1 LEAGRKQIL
10 LTLRKHFMNPTKTR
24 NSSLPGLLIASVVF
38 ITGCKKDIFST
49 NHNLISSETSGND
62 NRGSVSPQA
71 ATPYE
76 GFGAGAV
83 GGSNSSTVYHVT
95 NLNSSGAGSLAN
107 GIGSNRTIVFDVS
120 GTITGRFDLASI
132 SYLTIDGTGQ
142 DITIDN
148 HNNGDGISLDGPNTH
163 HVIIKG
169 LTVTNAGGDG
179 INVVGGAHDI
189 MITNCSSYGNRDGNI
204 DIAGDNSGV
213 TKNVTVQ
220 WCILGT
226 GVSGSGYS
234 GDMLI
239 TGQNVTAHHNL
250 FVPAGP
256 NVVGER
262 CPLVHCNYS
271 PIGSPNADFRNNV
284 IWKFGR
290 NDATG
295 SGFGTDVAYSATAN
309 VVNNYYYSPSDGGN
323 AVVVD
328 GSYGSTPKGSAYVAG
343 NVSGNT
349 GVNPNTQS
357 NHAEYAIASQYA
369 VTTQDACTA
378 AQIVLSQAGPRP
390 LNSANQ
396 AMVND
401 VKLTGCS
408 STPPPNQNPTANAGA
423 DITTTST
430 SVTLN
435 GSGSDPDGS
444 IVSYAWSKVSGS
456 GGTITSPNSAST
468 TVTGLSAG
476 SYTFRLTVTDDK
488 GATASDDVNVT
499 VTSSPPPNQ
508 PPTANAGPNVTTT
521 STSVT
526 LSGSGSDPDGS
537 IVSYSWSRVS
547 GSGGTITS
555 PNSASTSVTGLSVG
569 TYTFRLT
576 VTDDKGATASDDVT
590 IAVNSVPPPPNQP
603 PTANAGPDQTIH
615 MPTRTAT
622 LSGSGSDPDGS
633 IVSYLWTKVSGLG
646 GNITSPNTASTTV
659 TGLIVGTY
667 VFRLTVTDNNGA
679 TATDN
684 VTITVRAGL

>member
-1 LEAGRKQIL
+1 
-10 LTLRKHFMNPTKTR
+10 MNPMKSPLIR
-24 NSSLPGLLIASVVF
+24 NSGLLSFLIAGVVF
-38 ITGCKKDIFST
+38 ITSCKKDILSANRNSLTSEST
-49 NHNLISSETSGND
+49 GSDSP
-62 NRGSVSPQA
+62 RSVSAQA

-76 GFGAGAV
+76 GFGASAV

-95 NLNSSGAGSLAN
+95 NLSSSGAGSLAN

-148 HNNGDGISLDGPNTH
+148 NNNGDGISLDGPNTH

-169 LTVTNAGGDG
+169 ITVTNAGGDG
-179 INVVGGAHDI
+179 INVVSGAHDI

-204 DIAGDNSGV
+204 DVAGDNSGV

-226 GVSGSGYS
+226 GVSGSDYS

-271 PIGSPNADFRNNV
+271 PVGSPNADFRNNV

-290 NDATG
+290 DNATG
-295 SGFGTDVAYSATAN
+295 SGYGTDVAYSATAN

-323 AVVVD
+323 AVVTN
-328 GSYGSTPKGSAYVAG
+328 GSYGSTPKGNAFVSG
-343 NVSGNT
+343 NVSGNS
-349 GVNPNTQS
+349 GVNPNSQS

-378 AQIVLSQAGPRP
+378 AQLVLSQAGPRP

-396 AMVND
+396 KMVND

-476 SYTFRLTVTDDK
+476 TYTFRLTVTDDK
-488 GATASDDVNVT
+488 GATASDDVNIT
-499 VTSSPPPNQ
+499 VNSSPPPPNQ
-508 PPTANAGPNVTTT
+508 SPTANAGADVTTT

-526 LSGSGSDPDGS
+526 LNGSGSDPDGS
-537 IVSYSWSRVS
+537 IASYAWSKVS

-555 PNSASTSVTGLSVG
+555 PNSAATTITGLSVG

-590 IAVNSVPPPPNQP
+590 ITVNGVPPPPNQP
-603 PTANAGPDQTIH
+603 PTANAGPDQTIKF
-615 MPTRTAT
+615 PVLSTVT
-622 LSGSGSDPDGS
+622 LSGSGSDSDGS
-633 IVSYLWTKVSGLG
+633 IVSYSWTKVSGIG
-646 GNITSPNTASTTV
+646 GNITSPNSASTTV
-659 TGLIVGTY
+659 TGLVVGTY
-667 VFRLTVTDNNGA
+667 VFRLTVTDNKGA
-679 TATDN
+679 TATDD

>member
-1 LEAGRKQIL
+1 MKNRKPL
-10 LTLRKHFMNPTKTR
+10 LFRTT
-24 NSSLPGLLIASVVF
+24 GLFTVLVSGAIFFA
-38 ITGCKKDIFST
+38 GCKKDISAEKYDGNT
-49 NHNLISSETSGND
+49 DASDETSQ
-62 NRGSVSPQA
+62 SISAAA
-71 ATPYE
+71 ATLNE
-76 GFGAGAV
+76 GFGSQAV
-83 GGSNSSTVYHVT
+83 GGANSSTVYHVT
-95 NLNSSGAGSLAN
+95 NLNASGSGSLAA
-107 GIGSNRTIVFDVS
+107 GIGSNKTIVFDVS
-120 GTITGRFDLASI
+120 GTITARLYLASV
-132 SYLTIDGTGQ
+132 SYLTIDATGK
-142 DITIDN
+142 DIIIN
-148 HNNGDGISLDGPNTH
+148 GNNNGDAISMDGPNTH
-163 HVIIKG
+163 HIIIKG

-179 INVVGGAHDI
+179 MNVVSGAHDI
-189 MITNCSSYGNRDGNI
+189 LITNCSSYGNRDGNI
-204 DIAGDNSGV
+204 DIAGDNSST

-226 GVSGSGYS
+226 GVSGSDYS

-271 PIGSPNADFRNNV
+271 PVGAPNADFRNNV

-290 NDATG
+290 NNATG
-295 SGFGTDVAYSATAN
+295 SGYGTDVAYSATAN

-323 AVVVD
+323 AVVTN
-328 GSYGSTPKGSAYVAG
+328 GSYGRTPKGNAYVAG
-343 NVSGNT
+343 NVSGNS
-349 GVNPNTQS
+349 GVNPNSQS

-369 VTTQDACTA
+369 VSIQDACTA
-378 AQIVLSQAGPRP
+378 AQLVLSQAGPRP

-396 AMVND
+396 KMVND

-476 SYTFRLTVTDDK
+476 TYTFRLTVTDDK

-499 VTSSPPPNQ
+499 VNSSPPPPNQ
-508 PPTANAGPNVTTT
+508 PPTVNAGADVTTT
-521 STSVT
+521 ATSVT
-526 LSGSGSDPDGS
+526 LNGSASDPDGS
-537 IVSYSWSRVS
+537 IISYAWSKIS
-547 GSGGTITS
+547 GSGGTIGS
-555 PNSASTSVTGLSVG
+555 PNSASTTITGLSAG

-576 VTDDKGATASDDVT
+576 VTDDKGATASDDVIVT
-590 IAVNSVPPPPNQP
+590 VNSVPPPPNQP
-603 PTANAGPDQTIH
+603 PTANAGPDQTINF
-615 MPTRTAT
+615 PVLRSAT

-633 IVSYLWTKVSGLG
+633 IVSYSWSKVSGIG
-646 GNITSPNTASTTV
+646 GNITSPNSASTTV
-659 TGLIVGTY
+659 TGLVVGTY
-667 VFRLTVTDNNGA
+667 IFRLTVTDDKGA
-679 TATDN
+679 TDTDD